1 VRDAR
6 REFVKPVASLVIVVN
21 VHCPADARERVD
33 QRRDRKSEH
42 DRGVVHPAG
51 GLSLNAK
58 AFMTAEPLSV
68 PMVAGLVYLTT
79 SPAIAFRR

>member
-1 VRDAR
+1 M
-6 REFVKPVASLVIVVN
+6 VVD
-21 VHCPADARERVD
+21 VHCPADARERMD
-33 QRRDRKSEH
+33 QRWDRKTEH

-68 PMVAGLVYLTT
+68 PMVAGLMYWTT
-79 SPAIAFRR
+79 SRHGF